1 MGNTDDVKLAAS
13 AATAEKKSG
22 VVPFTPMQRG
32 IARNMEASLS
42 TPVFRLTRKIAIE
55 KHPIMNSSYKD
66 NGIQYNED
74 INISMAVA
82 IGGELY
88 TPTLLNANKKNV
100 LDLAREWRTL
110 VRKAKKNKLAPEEYT
125 TGTFAISNL
134 GMFGVKSFDAVLPH
148 GMGCILAIGSTQNI
162 VLPDKKSISG
172 SKVVRKMSVTM
183 TCDHR
188 HIYGTDAAKFLQSLT
203 DLLEKEVET
212 LKK

>member
-1 MGNTDDVKLAAS
+1 MGKLAAS

-42 TPVFRLTRKIAIE
+42 TPVFRLTRKIDMENFDQLYQNLKEDGVSVSSLLAKAVALAIE

-88 TPTLLNANKKNV
+88 TPTLRNANKKNV

-134 GMFGVKSFDAVLPH
+134 GMFGVKS
-148 GMGCILAIGSTQNI
+148 STQFYRMAWG
-162 VLPDKKSISG
+162 V
-172 SKVVRKMSVTM
+172 
-183 TCDHR
+183 
-188 HIYGTDAAKFLQSLT
+188 FLQLGQLKT
-203 DLLEKEVET
+203 LFFQIKNRYQDL
-212 LKK
+212 